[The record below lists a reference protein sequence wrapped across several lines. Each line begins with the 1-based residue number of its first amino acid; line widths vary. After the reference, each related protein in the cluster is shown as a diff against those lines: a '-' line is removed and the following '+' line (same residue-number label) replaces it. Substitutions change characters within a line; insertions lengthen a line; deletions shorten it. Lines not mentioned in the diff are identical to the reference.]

1 MNSKI
6 SATHKARGATK
17 NAATALVLFA
27 ILPPSAFAQT
37 PAIRIYSALD
47 AILAEDAKLEK
58 LSDNPGGGI
67 LEGPVWDRQGQ
78 FLLFSDMAA
87 KAINKWDPR
96 TGTVSRF
103 LDQSGSN
110 GVTID
115 PQGRVVYT
123 SRLAD
128 RGILRL
134 DANGARTMIVNK
146 YQGKRLNGPNDLVYK
161 SDGALFFTD
170 NTGPPPPLT
179 LADKDP
185 SLEIPFNGVYVL
197 KDGKLRVLDKS
208 LPRPNGIALSPDEE
222 YLYVDDTLTKVIM
235 RYEIQ
240 PDHSVVNGRV
250 WIQIPSDMPHLP
262 DGMKV
267 DERGNVYGMGP
278 GGVWIRA
285 ADGKLLGIILTPNLP
300 TNLAFGDP
308 DGKSL
313 FMTTAAGLYRVRL
326 KVGASR

>member
-1 MNSKI
+1 VAWK
-6 SATHKARGATK
+6 
-17 NAATALVLFA
+17 ATAIFLVGGM
-27 ILPPSAFAQT
+27 LPGVAFSQV
-37 PAIRIYSALD
+37 IRIYSALD
-47 AILAEDAKLEK
+47 AIVAEDAKVEK

-67 LEGPVWDRQGQ
+67 LEGPVWDRQRGY
-78 FLLFSDMAA
+78 LLFSDMAA
-87 KAINKWDPR
+87 KAINKWDPVS
-96 TGTVSRF
+96 GKVSRF

-115 PQGRVVYT
+115 AQGRVVYT

-128 RGILRL
+128 RQILRL
-134 DANGARTMIVNK
+134 EADGTRTPLASK
-146 YQGKRLNGPNDLVYK
+146 YEGKRLNGPNDLVYK

-197 KDGKLRVLDKS
+197 KDGRLHVLEKS
-208 LPRPNGIALSPDEE
+208 LPRPNGIALSPDEK

-240 PDHSVVNGRV
+240 PDDTVVKGRIWV
-250 WIQIPSDMPHLP
+250 QIPSDMPHLP

-267 DERGNVYGMGP
+267 DEKGNVYGMGP
-278 GGVWIRA
+278 GGVWIRS
-285 ADGKLLGIILTPNLP
+285 ADGKLLGMILPPSLP

-313 FMTTAAGLYRVRL
+313 FMTTASGLYRVRL
-326 KVGASR
+326 KVKSRQ

>member
-1 MNSKI
+1 MREMHASPPTAGEALSGKINLGMNSKI
-6 SATHKARGATK
+6 SATYKARGSAK
-17 NAATALVLFA
+17 NATAIFIFFA
-27 ILPPSAFAQT
+27 ILPLSAFAQT
-37 PAIRIYSALD
+37 QVIRMYGELD
-47 AILAEDAKLEK
+47 ALIAEDAKLEK

-146 YQGKRLNGPNDLVYK
+146 YEGKRLNGPNDLVYK

-185 SLEIPFNGVYVL
+185 SACWTRACLGRTASHSRPMKNICMSMT
-197 KDGKLRVLDKS
+197 RSRKS
-208 LPRPNGIALSPDEE
+208 SCA
-222 YLYVDDTLTKVIM
+222 TKSN
-235 RYEIQ
+235 RT
-240 PDHSVVNGRV
+240 
-250 WIQIPSDMPHLP
+250 
-262 DGMKV
+262 
-267 DERGNVYGMGP
+267 
-278 GGVWIRA
+278 IR
-285 ADGKLLGIILTPNLP
+285 
-300 TNLAFGDP
+300 
-308 DGKSL
+308 S
-313 FMTTAAGLYRVRL
+313 
-326 KVGASR
+326 